1 MSAQGYDYII
11 VGAGSAGCVV
21 ANRLSADPSC
31 RVLLLEAGGSDRNFW
46 LKLPVGYYR
55 TIYNERFS
63 RLFTTEPNER
73 TGGRSIVWPR
83 GRVLGGSSSINGLIF
98 IRGQH
103 EDFDD
108 WERLGAKGW
117 NYREL
122 LPYFRRYERY
132 PGGESQYHGG
142 LGEFEVSDLRTGNR
156 ASAAWVD
163 AGVEYGLPR
172 NPDFNGATTLGVG
185 AYQLGIGR
193 HWRSSAA
200 SAFLRPVAHRRNLTV
215 ITRAQV
221 SKVAFASGVATGVE
235 WIHGGRVFEATAE
248 REVILSAGALQ
259 SPQLLQL
266 SGVGPA
272 GLLRGLGIA
281 VVADAPEVGHNL
293 QDHYQ
298 ARMIVRLKQPI
309 SLNDQVRNP
318 LELARMGLQWMLAGN
333 GPLTAGAGQVGGAA
347 CTEYAVGGRPDVQ
360 FNVMPLSVD
369 KPGDPLHRYSGF
381 TASVWQCHGESRGQ
395 LAIRSTDPFDQP
407 RIEPNYFAEDIDR
420 KTMVAGLRILRD
432 IYRQKSFRDLW
443 DIEMVPG
450 DAVNDDAGLWDF
462 ARTTGGTVFHCVGT
476 CRMGTDTTSVLDPQL
491 RVRGVERLRVIDAS
505 VMPQITS
512 ANTNATSLMIGE
524 RGAALVMSSMASPPF
539 DRSILRTPDGFDF
552 RKPRSEIRTDRRHF
566 SSADGARNMGAGSA
580 GYRRMRC
587 SPPNSASPGSP
598 SGRLSICWRATGSS
612 KPSRAAA
619 PSSPVR

>member
-1 MSAQGYDYII
+1 MTAPGYDYII

-63 RLFTTEPNER
+63 RLFTTEPGEG

-83 GRVLGGSSSINGLIF
+83 GRVIGGSSSINGLIF

-108 WERLGAKGW
+108 WERAGATGW
-117 NYREL
+117 SYREL

-132 PGGESQYHGG
+132 RGGDSQYHGG
-142 LGEFEVSDLRTGNR
+142 FGEFEVSELRNDNP
-156 ASAAWVD
+156 ASRAWVE

-172 NPDFNGATTLGVG
+172 NPDFNGETTFGVG
-185 AYQLGIGR
+185 YYQLGIGER
-193 HWRSSAA
+193 WRTSSA
-200 SAFLRPVAHRRNLTV
+200 SAFLKPAMNRNNLTV
-215 ITRAQV
+215 ITHAQV
-221 SKVAFASGVATGVE
+221 SKVVFRGKVATGVE
-235 WIHGGRVFEATAE
+235 WIKDGQVHSAAAD

-259 SPQLLQL
+259 SPQILQL
-266 SGVGPA
+266 SGIGPA
-272 GLLRGLGIA
+272 DMLGSLGIP
-281 VVADAPEVGHNL
+281 VVTDAPEVGRNL

-298 ARMIVRLKQPI
+298 ARLIVRLKQPI

-318 LELARMGLQWMLAGN
+318 IELAKMGLQWMFAGS
-333 GPLTAGAGQVGGAA
+333 GPLTVGAGQVGGAA

-369 KPGDPLHRYSGF
+369 KPGDPLHSYSGF
-381 TASVWQCHGESRGQ
+381 TASAWQCHGQSRGQ
-395 LAIRSTDPFDQP
+395 LAIRSADPFEAP
-407 RIEPNYFAEDIDR
+407 RIEPNYFAEEIDR
-420 KTMVAGLRILRD
+420 KTIVAGLKILRD

-443 DIEMVPG
+443 DVEMVPG
-450 DAVNDDAGLWDF
+450 KANGNDASLWKF
-462 ARTTGGTVFHCVGT
+462 ARNTGGTVFHCVGT
-476 CRMGTDTTSVLDPQL
+476 CRMGSDEQSVLDPQL

-524 RGAALVMSSMASPPF
+524 RGAALVMA
-539 DRSILRTPDGFDF
+539 
-552 RKPRSEIRTDRRHF
+552 
-566 SSADGARNMGAGSA
+566 
-580 GYRRMRC
+580 
-587 SPPNSASPGSP
+587 
-598 SGRLSICWRATGSS
+598 
-612 KPSRAAA
+612 
-619 PSSPVR
+619 